1 MAFSDLT
8 LTRNNIDA
16 LEELTFKGINVTTG
30 TTVLNLSEK
39 DNLILGKAIKL
50 LKTDILENLREYI
63 NDSTYATETALLDA
77 IYAADSEELLVD
89 LLSYKFLE
97 LWFAQDATHRD
108 SYSYE
113 KARKYYGMYSQYL
126 TANLRRLSGLLSKP
140 KTTPRVRFMS
150 LY

>member
-16 LEELTFKGINVTTG
+16 LEELTFKGVNVTTG

-126 TANLRRLSGLLSKP
+126 TANLRRLSGLLTKP

>member
-16 LEELTFKGINVTTG
+16 LEELTFKGVNVTAG
-30 TTVLNLSEK
+30 TTALNLSEK

-89 LLSYKFLE
+89 VLSYKFLE
-97 LWFAQDATHRD
+97 LWFAQDATHQD
-108 SYSYE
+108 SFSFT
-113 KARKYYGMYSQYL
+113 KAGKYYQMYNQYL
-126 TANLRRLSGLLSKP
+126 TANLRRLSGLLTKP

>member
-16 LEELTFKGINVTTG
+16 LEELTFKGVNVTTG

-97 LWFAQDATHRD
+97 LWFSQDATHKE
-108 SYSYE
+108 SYSFQ
-113 KARKYYGMYSQYL
+113 KAGKYYAMYNQYL
-126 TANLRRLSGLLSKP
+126 TGNLRRLSGLLAKP

>member
-16 LEELTFKGINVTTG
+16 LEELTFKGVNVTTG

-97 LWFAQDATHRD
+97 LWFAQDATHQD
-108 SYSYE
+108 SFSFT
-113 KARKYYGMYSQYL
+113 KAGKYYQMYNQYL
-126 TANLRRLSGLLSKP
+126 TANLRRLSGLLTKP